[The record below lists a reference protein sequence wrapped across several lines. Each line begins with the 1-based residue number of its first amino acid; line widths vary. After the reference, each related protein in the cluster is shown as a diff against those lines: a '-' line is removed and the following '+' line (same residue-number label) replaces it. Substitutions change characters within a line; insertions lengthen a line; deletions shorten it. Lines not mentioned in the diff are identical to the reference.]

1 MLTARSRSLVI
12 VAALGVGTIGA
23 LVTSIAEAIAAHPA
37 PGPAAGQTRPTRSG
51 TIEHWAAPPGGGSV
65 SRQAVPPA
73 GRRGQHSRRPRGT
86 RREKRRNAVARA
98 RALRIAATRP
108 APLVTDAR
116 RRDRS
121 KRGLAAPRLSHLMR
135 LADQVR
141 QAEARHYLRGARPPA
156 AKDLAATQQPQER
169 GYFSGP
175 ATVSEMLAQLGIVLS
190 QQAAARAVG
199 TTRAGTDWSNARGY
213 PVPRVLNASQHRTSY
228 VAVALPWSPTRE
240 QVAIYIA
247 DLVTDISRGS
257 GVPMAGDAYE
267 VPGGP
272 HLVGHPPGLEIM
284 HWFDIRG
291 YAQSGAITDYEDS
304 VHGAPSIAWSGS
316 VPSYSSLLSTTI
328 VYILGARG
336 YVW

>member
-1 MLTARSRSLVI
+1 MLAARSRSLVI
-12 VAALGVGTIGA
+12 AVALGAGTTGA
-23 LVTSIAEAIAAHPA
+23 LVTSITEAIAAHQEQ
-37 PGPAAGQTRPTRSG
+37 GRQAAQTRPTRSG
-51 TIEHWAAPPGGGSV
+51 TIEHWAAPPARGAV
-65 SRQAVPPA
+65 SSRAVPRA
-73 GRRGQHSRRPRGT
+73 GRRVQHPQRPRGP
-86 RREKRRNAVARA
+86 RAKRKSAA
-98 RALRIAATRP
+98 ALAGAARIAATRP

-121 KRGLAAPRLSHLMR
+121 KRGLAAPRLSHLMG
-135 LADQVR
+135 LADQVK
-141 QAEARHYLRGARPPA
+141 QAQARRYLRRARPPE

-190 QQAAARAVG
+190 QQAAAGELG
-199 TTRAGTDWSNARGY
+199 TTLAGTDWSNAHGY

-228 VAVALPWSPTRE
+228 VAVALPWNPARE

-257 GVPMAGDAYE
+257 GLPLAGDAYE

-272 HLVGHPPGLEIM
+272 HLAGHPPGLEIM

-316 VPSYSSLLSTTI
+316 VPSYSSLLSTTV